1 MNLQHQQS
9 LLKKGPSFLP
19 TPKDVNWFNLRQD
32 FNKFTNQLRTK
43 FNQSIDKSTDKNRN
57 ITTNNSSNNTRDNS
71 NNNEQVPKK
80 KKKTNN
86 LNRPKETKNKH
97 LETFINTIEKQL
109 FEPKNIKRVRSN
121 LAYEERK
128 ALAELKSMENT
139 VVRIQDKESRFVLF
153 ANEDYE
159 NKVEHQI
166 AKSSFKELLSDP
178 SQEFELKINLWIDK
192 WQSNK
197 TLSND

>member
-1 MNLQHQQS
+1 MS
-9 LLKKGPSFLP
+9 
-19 TPKDVNWFNLRQD
+19 
-32 FNKFTNQLRTK
+32 
-43 FNQSIDKSTDKNRN
+43 
-57 ITTNNSSNNTRDNS
+57 
-71 NNNEQVPKK
+71 NEQVPKK

-139 VVRIQDKESRFVLF
+139 VVKGSRFVVLT
-153 ANEDYE
+153 NEDYE
-159 NKVEHQI
+159 SKVEHQI
-166 AKSSFKELLSDP
+166 GRS
-178 SQEFELKINLWIDK
+178 
-192 WQSNK
+192 
-197 TLSND
+197 

>member
-9 LLKKGPSFLP
+9 LLKKAPSFIP

-43 FNQSIDKSTDKNRN
+43 FNQSIDKSTEKNRN
-57 ITTNNSSNNTRDNS
+57 ITTNNSSNNTRENS

-80 KKKTNN
+80 KNKTNN

-139 VVRIQDKESRFVLF
+139 VVRIQDKGSRFVVLT
-153 ANEDYE
+153 NEDY
-159 NKVEHQI
+159 
-166 AKSSFKELLSDP
+166 
-178 SQEFELKINLWIDK
+178 
-192 WQSNK
+192 
-197 TLSND
+197 